1 MQEAQQYD
9 AIRRK
14 VEQRFQQRNAFYT
27 HLAVYTLV
35 SILLWVIYGF
45 TAGLAGQFVNVP
57 VLGVLVPIVSFP
69 WPLVIMAGWGIGLIA
84 HGLNYYIRYG
94 EGAIRRREAIQ
105 REIERELALD
115 PNYEKPKNDS
125 YVRLTDDG
133 ELEVIEDESNWQ
145 MKRKR
150 Q

>member
-1 MQEAQQYD
+1 MQEAEQYD

-27 HLAVYTLV
+27 HLTVYTLV

-45 TAGLAGQFVNVP
+45 TAGIAGQFVNVP

-69 WPLVIMAGWGIGLIA
+69 WPLIVMAGWGIGLIA

-94 EGAIRRREAIQ
+94 EGAIRRRAAIQ
-105 REIERELALD
+105 RE
-115 PNYEKPKNDS
+115 
-125 YVRLTDDG
+125 
-133 ELEVIEDESNWQ
+133 
-145 MKRKR
+145 
-150 Q
+150 

>member
-115 PNYEKPKNDS
+115 PDYEKPKNDS

>member
-1 MQEAQQYD
+1 MQEAEQYD

-35 SILLWVIYGF
+35 SMLLWVIYGF

-69 WPLVIMAGWGIGLIA
+69 WPLIVMAGWGIGLIA

-133 ELEVIEDESNWQ
+133 ELEVIEDDSNWQ

>member
-1 MQEAQQYD
+1 MQEAEQYD

-69 WPLVIMAGWGIGLIA
+69 WPLIVMAGWGIGLIA
-84 HGLNYYIRYG
+84 HGLNYYVRYG

-115 PNYEKPKNDS
+115 SNYEKPKNDS

-133 ELEVIEDESNWQ
+133 ELEVIEDGSNWQ

>member
-35 SILLWVIYGF
+35 NILLWVIYGF

-57 VLGVLVPIVSFP
+57 LLGVLVPIISFP

-133 ELEVIEDESNWQ
+133 ELEVIEDDSNWQ